1 MASHKM
7 MQPSFIPDH
16 PPRSQ
21 RMCAD
26 WHPFVRCKGKSNGLD
41 QSGGFWRHQAW
52 ATSRQARG
60 CEAPYENAASCGKQE
75 AAEFRGAPG
84 TIRTSDPQIRSLML
98 YPAELRARW
107 RGVLRHLIWAWQPA
121 ISPFQCIL
129 AVPAPT
135 AHPAAAWPDRSA
147 LTAQTSRSPLR
158 QGTPA
163 CPPTICKCKVELHA
177 ADPGLPQN

>member
-26 WHPFVRCKGKSNGLD
+26 LHPFVRCTGKSNGLD

-98 YPAELRARW
+98 YPAELRARGSW
-107 RGVLRHLIWAWQPA
+107 AHRGLFHAWQ
-121 ISPFQCIL
+121 
-129 AVPAPT
+129 APNRDCFHT
-135 AHPAAAWPDRSA
+135 HRQVMRSASARADSRAAAWPAMAPIRGYTRRFPR
-147 LTAQTSRSPLR
+147 L
-158 QGTPA
+158 QGNPA
-163 CPPTICKCKVELHA
+163 RPTIGGKCKE
-177 ADPGLPQN
+177 G